1 MMLGRRFPMLGPRAP
16 RCLLGLAALALAGC
30 GPGTATPDSPSAAAA
45 TARAMVRPLLA
56 RSPAALSTPATGDP
70 SSAAAPG
77 GLTSVV
83 LVHRAEDGTLK
94 VGCVGSEDG
103 AEALVRS
110 SEEAR

>member
-1 MMLGRRFPMLGPRAP
+1 MMLVRRLPMLGPRAP
-16 RCLLGLAALALAGC
+16 LCLLALATLALAGC
-30 GPGTATPDSPSAAAA
+30 GSGTVSPDSPTAAAA

-56 RSPAALSTPATGDP
+56 RSPAALSAPATGTQ
-70 SSAAAPG
+70 SSSEAAG

>member
-1 MMLGRRFPMLGPRAP
+1 MMLVRRLPMLGPRAP
-16 RCLLGLAALALAGC
+16 LCLLALGTLALAGC
-30 GPGTATPDSPSAAAA
+30 GPGTASPESPAAAVA

-56 RSPAALSTPATGDP
+56 RGTALSTPGTGGQSGPEAT
-70 SSAAAPG
+70 S

-83 LVHRAEDGTLK
+83 LVHRSEDGTLQ